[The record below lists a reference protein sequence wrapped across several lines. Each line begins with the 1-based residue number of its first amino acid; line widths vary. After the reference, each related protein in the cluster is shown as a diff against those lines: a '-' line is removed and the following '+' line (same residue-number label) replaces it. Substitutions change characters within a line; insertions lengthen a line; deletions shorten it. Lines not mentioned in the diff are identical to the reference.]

1 MASASQRRIV
11 NKFVGIISILRRIL
25 SMSKFGEKPN
35 NAADNHQTG
44 TAIAV
49 FPTVD
54 GNFKYVVDT
63 EGYGALQ
70 SAEEELVALPANLM

>member
-1 MASASQRRIV
+1 
-11 NKFVGIISILRRIL
+11 
-25 SMSKFGEKPN
+25 MSKFDEKLN

-44 TAIAV
+44 AVIAV

-63 EGYGALQ
+63 EGYGADP
-70 SAEEELVALPANLM
+70 SAEELVVLPANLM

>member
-1 MASASQRRIV
+1 
-11 NKFVGIISILRRIL
+11 
-25 SMSKFGEKPN
+25 
-35 NAADNHQTG
+35 
-44 TAIAV
+44 V

-63 EGYGALQ
+63 EVYCALQ